1 MSRHTVAES
10 QLTSQSRIV
19 ADSADGDRSTEGREV
34 ASRTT
39 GEAIGDDSLR
49 VDLLDATYSLLREE
63 GRRGAHFLRVRHFV
77 VVFALEGLLSL
88 TDDACHRLDSL
99 EGVLTVS
106 RLTREHDSVGAVVDS
121 VSDVADLCTRRQGVV
136 DHRVEHLRSDDDGL
150 LSSDTLLDD
159 HTLDGGDL
167 LSGDFD
173 SEVTTSDHDTI
184 ARVDDLV
191 DVVDTFLVL
200 DLSDDLDVALVLVE
214 DRLDFLDVLLVTDE
228 RVSDEL
234 DLLGDRVQD
243 VATVLLGERG
253 QVDAYARDVDALA
266 ATELT
271 VVLTDREEL
280 VAFLL
285 LYVEGK
291 STVVEE
297 DASTYGYVVDEVHV
311 VHVDDFVVGLGF
323 RVSLEDDLVTS
334 VEFALDF

>member
-1 MSRHTVAES
+1 M
-10 QLTSQSRIV
+10 
-19 ADSADGDRSTEGREV
+19 
-34 ASRTT
+34 
-39 GEAIGDDSLR
+39 
-49 VDLLDATYSLLREE
+49 
-63 GRRGAHFLRVRHFV
+63 
-77 VVFALEGLLSL
+77 
-88 TDDACHRLDSL
+88 
-99 EGVLTVS
+99 
-106 RLTREHDSVGAVVDS
+106 
-121 VSDVADLCTRRQGVV
+121 
-136 DHRVEHLRSDDDGL
+136 
-150 LSSDTLLDD
+150 
-159 HTLDGGDL
+159 
-167 LSGDFD
+167 
-173 SEVTTSDHDTI
+173 
-184 ARVDDLV
+184 
-191 DVVDTFLVL
+191 
-200 DLSDDLDVALVLVE
+200 
-214 DRLDFLDVLLVTDE
+214 
-228 RVSDEL
+228 SDEL

-323 RVSLEDDLVTS
+323 GVSLEDDLVTS